1 MLTGH
6 SLLIKILDWREK
18 HLSEKTF
25 VFLLATAVGLLSGCG
40 AFVLKRLIS
49 WVSHILTSH
58 FRIGSGNYVLLL
70 IPAAGIVLTGIF
82 CRYVVKAD
90 LSDGTSRLIH
100 DLKNKMYALKSY
112 IVYSPILAS
121 TITLGFGGSAGSE
134 GPIAYTGAAVGSNVA
149 RLFRLSPQMMMIMLG
164 CGAGAG
170 IAGIFK
176 SPLGGALFTLEVLR
190 MPMSTFSVLVLLVTS
205 ITAAMTAY
213 LLSGCTVD
221 IPFSHH
227 AGFDIDTL
235 PYVIL
240 LGIFC
245 GFYSL
250 YYSYMIKK
258 VAKLLRCVGNSWIKN
273 LIGGVMIS
281 AFVFLFPPLY
291 GEGYGTVGKIIN
303 DNFSTILNDS
313 IFFGHSGGMWLLIF
327 VAGGIALA
335 KCVATSATNNG
346 GGVSGNFAPSL
357 FAGCI
362 VGFFFAALLN
372 EAFGLHLPVGEFAF
386 YAMAGVMAGAIRAP
400 LMAIFLTCEMGA
412 AYSYFFPL
420 VVTASVSFGIVRLFT
435 ADSFF
440 SRHADR
446 HNGLISIIKRHKME
460 SAGGIQ
466 QQKGSD

>member
-221 IPFSHH
+221 IP
-227 AGFDIDTL
+227 
-235 PYVIL
+235 
-240 LGIFC
+240 
-245 GFYSL
+245 
-250 YYSYMIKK
+250 
-258 VAKLLRCVGNSWIKN
+258 
-273 LIGGVMIS
+273 S
-281 AFVFLFPPLY
+281 AITP
-291 GEGYGTVGKIIN
+291 
-303 DNFSTILNDS
+303 D
-313 IFFGHSGGMWLLIF
+313 
-327 VAGGIALA
+327 
-335 KCVATSATNNG
+335 
-346 GGVSGNFAPSL
+346 
-357 FAGCI
+357 
-362 VGFFFAALLN
+362 
-372 EAFGLHLPVGEFAF
+372 
-386 YAMAGVMAGAIRAP
+386 
-400 LMAIFLTCEMGA
+400 LT
-412 AYSYFFPL
+412 
-420 VVTASVSFGIVRLFT
+420 
-435 ADSFF
+435 
-440 SRHADR
+440 
-446 HNGLISIIKRHKME
+446 
-460 SAGGIQ
+460 
-466 QQKGSD
+466 